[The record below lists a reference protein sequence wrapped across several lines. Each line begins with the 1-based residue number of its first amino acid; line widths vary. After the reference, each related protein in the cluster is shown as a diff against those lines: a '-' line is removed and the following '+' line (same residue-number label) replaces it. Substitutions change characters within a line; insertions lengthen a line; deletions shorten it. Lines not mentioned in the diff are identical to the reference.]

1 MQTCLSPVA
10 YGDTPSHFLS
20 EMPQLGGMESLYK
33 LCVRWIVTARLA
45 EPATA
50 PVVKKFKDRQAG
62 CTKRTQSQSRGS
74 GCPSRIAVR
83 SAKSALLVYLQ
94 SNVPF
99 SCAEEKYHRPC
110 YGKQGKTCFSS
121 KRKEEH
127 SFSKG
132 KRKGRSFCDVT
143 KGTKSTEKGRRLP
156 PSLFKPI
163 PFDKW
168 GQSHLSGM
176 RKVSSSCKTDR
187 KQRAIVLR

>member
-62 CTKRTQSQSRGS
+62 CTKRTRSQSRESGFAPHGS
-74 GCPSRIAVR
+74 LCDPQSV
-83 SAKSALLVYLQ
+83 LLVYLQ

-99 SCAEEKYHRPC
+99 SSAEEKYHRPPAMV
-110 YGKQGKTCFSS
+110 S
-121 KRKEEH
+121 RKETAPLPRGRKDYA
-127 SFSKG
+127 FSVR
-132 KRKGRSFCDVT
+132 KRRAV
-143 KGTKSTEKGRRLP
+143 
-156 PSLFKPI
+156 
-163 PFDKW
+163 PF
-168 GQSHLSGM
+168 
-176 RKVSSSCKTDR
+176 
-187 KQRAIVLR
+187 VL